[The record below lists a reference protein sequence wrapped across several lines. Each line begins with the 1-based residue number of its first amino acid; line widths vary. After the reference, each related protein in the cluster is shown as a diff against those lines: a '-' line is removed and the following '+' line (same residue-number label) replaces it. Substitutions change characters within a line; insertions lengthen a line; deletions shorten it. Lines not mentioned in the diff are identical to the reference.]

1 MALLK
6 LLLEQVQIVSIMEI
20 KMVVTLLQLQVNLLT
35 QDLVVV
41 TLVLP
46 VVLEVASII
55 CMVEMVEKYSLMVA
69 KR

>member
-41 TLVLP
+41 MLVLP